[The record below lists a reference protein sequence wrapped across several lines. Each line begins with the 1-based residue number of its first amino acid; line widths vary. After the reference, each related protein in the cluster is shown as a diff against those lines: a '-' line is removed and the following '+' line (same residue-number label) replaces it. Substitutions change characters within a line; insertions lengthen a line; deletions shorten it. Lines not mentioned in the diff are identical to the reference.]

1 MQCPPGISRSEMVA
15 ENDAGNLFHANDMT
29 L

>member
-1 MQCPPGISRSEMVA
+1 MRRPPGISRSEMVA
-15 ENDAGNLFHANDMT
+15 GNDAGNLFHANDMT